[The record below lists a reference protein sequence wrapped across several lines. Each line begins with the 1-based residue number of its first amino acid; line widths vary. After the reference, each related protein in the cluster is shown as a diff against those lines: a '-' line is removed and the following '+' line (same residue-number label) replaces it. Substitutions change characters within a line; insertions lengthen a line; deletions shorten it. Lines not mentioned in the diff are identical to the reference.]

1 MEPLP
6 FDVYYNKGEVG
17 IDHVYFDYKVAT
29 QVLKLFHPPSVF
41 HTLELNIFTGTK
53 ACFSVLAELFNSSS
67 STLRCLHIKNP
78 QSLLMC
84 IHSFADHPSPLALDK
99 LMISRIRINR
109 NSFVKYPCLS
119 HFIEPFKPKK
129 LIFVHMQ
136 IELDEN
142 EHLPVIP
149 VTVPQYIR
157 ITSHENEFTVKC
169 LQDLR
174 TSYFDPKKHYT
185 IKLKYT
191 RVDAVVG
198 EHLQNILTI
207 SKIQHLTLVLKSA
220 TLFKAEFIKLL
231 DFIQNLERKIDVKI
245 VIRGYDTSDH
255 ADGFPLIET
264 ITGNFPELDLWN
276 ATLLDTFG
284 THIVQLMVS
293 NRNMKRGLFPAIPIA
308 TFDTKLAGDY
318 PLLEEVRICSFND
331 FISESLVAPS
341 LKLLESNRG
350 AISKLPAL
358 QSLRFL
364 YLKNF
369 ARITTDFTNIRFA
382 VKLEHIEIE
391 TEDIHSS
398 SVTTLATYLPL
409 ANLHTFIFKTD
420 VQVQFDD
427 ACSLYTAL
435 AQCRELITFVSIRWI
450 YEAFE
455 QENKLVGLLAQ
466 IATNNPYL
474 EKFSIS
480 SNTQD
485 ERIQQALVRL
495 PNLKVYNGAQYEPRS
510 SILRRTIDRNNNN
523 AIIGARSML
532 SYCLDSL
539 TDFPIILR
547 HRPQSYIFQ

>member
-17 IDHVYFDYKVAT
+17 VDHVHFDYKVAT

-41 HTLELNIFTGTK
+41 HTLVLNIFTGTK
-53 ACFSVLAELFNSSS
+53 ACYSVLAELFNSSS
-67 STLRCLHIKNP
+67 STLRCLHIKTP
-78 QSLLMC
+78 ISLMMC
-84 IHSFADHPSPLALDK
+84 SNALTDHPSPLTLDK

-109 NSFVKYPCLS
+109 NACAAGWWPSR
-119 HFIEPFKPKK
+119 FIEAFRPKR
-129 LIFVHMQ
+129 LVFVHMQ
-136 IELDEN
+136 IDLDEN
-142 EHLPVIP
+142 ECPSVIP
-149 VTVPQYIR
+149 VTVPQYLR
-157 ITSHENEFTVKC
+157 FTTHESEFTVKC

-174 TSYFDPKKHYT
+174 TSYFDPSKHYT

-191 RVDAVVG
+191 RVDAVVVG
-198 EHLQNILTI
+198 HLQDILTT
-207 SKIQHLTLVLKSA
+207 SNIQHLTLVLKSA

-231 DFIQNLERKIDVKI
+231 DFIQNLERKINVKI
-245 VIRGYDTSDH
+245 VIRGYDTSDR

-264 ITGNFPELDLWN
+264 VTGNFPELDLWN

-284 THIVQLMVS
+284 THVVQLMVS
-293 NRNMKRGLFPAIPIA
+293 NRNMKRGLFPAIPTA
-308 TFDTKLAGDY
+308 AFDTKLSGEY

-350 AISKLPAL
+350 AILKLPAL

-369 ARITTDFTNIRFA
+369 TRITTDFTNIQFA
-382 VKLEHIEIE
+382 VKLEYIEIE

-420 VQVQFDD
+420 VQIQFDD
-427 ACSLYTAL
+427 ACSLYAAL
-435 AQCRELITFVSIRWI
+435 TQCRELVTFVSIRWR
-450 YEAFE
+450 YEEAE
-455 QENKLVGLLAQ
+455 QENKLIKMLTQ

-480 SNTQD
+480 PTTQD
-485 ERIQQALVRL
+485 ERIQQALVCL
-495 PNLKVYNGAQYEPRS
+495 PNLKVYNGAQYEARS
-510 SILRRTIDRNNNN
+510 SILRRTIDRNNHN
-523 AIIGARSML
+523 AIIGVRSML